1 MNNPINYEVAC
12 NMRDNAQE
20 RVNYH
25 QRKVNELIRQY
36 GTGVR
41 PSWVSTDLSIEQNNV
56 TQWVKELNR
65 LEQWVL
71 SFEAKQ
77 DALADQEG
85 E

>member
-12 NMRDNAQE
+12 DMRDNAQS

-25 QRKVNELIRQY
+25 QRKVKELIRQY

-41 PSWVSTDLSIEQNNV
+41 PSWVSTDLAIEQNNV

-71 SFEAKQ
+71 SFEARMEE
-77 DALADQEG
+77 LET
-85 E
+85 EEE

>member
-20 RVNYH
+20 RINYYKEKID
-25 QRKVNELIRQY
+25 RLIKQY

-41 PSWVSTDLSIEQNNV
+41 PSWVSTDLAIDQQYKHNWE
-56 TQWVKELNR
+56 KELNR

-71 SFEAKQ
+71 SFEAQ
-77 DALADQEG
+77 QEALET
-85 E
+85 EEE

>member
-20 RVNYH
+20 RVNYYTGKID
-25 QRKVNELIRQY
+25 RLIKQH

-41 PSWVSTDLSIEQNNV
+41 PSWVSTDLAIDQQNQHN
-56 TQWVKELNR
+56 WKKELNR

-71 SFEAKQ
+71 SFEAQ
-77 DALADQEG
+77 QEALET
-85 E
+85 EEE

>member
-20 RVNYH
+20 CVNYYKGKID
-25 QRKVNELIRQY
+25 RLIKQH

-41 PSWVSTDLSIEQNNV
+41 PSWVSTDLAIDQQNKHNCE
-56 TQWVKELNR
+56 KELNR

-71 SFEAKQ
+71 SFEAVMEE
-77 DALADQEG
+77 LETEQE
-85 E
+85 